1 MSLSLWRWHI
11 TLQNTEGANKNRPSR
26 ETGYMR
32 YTRRRKTKQ
41 KHNII
46 CVGYHY
52 EQTNTYNVNKTWVL
66 IQTTEGKDEPSIV
79 LCGNCNVRLPI

>member
-1 MSLSLWRWHI
+1 MAHYVREY
-11 TLQNTEGANKNRPSR
+11 EGAIKNRPSR

-41 KHNII
+41 KHNTI